1 MEKSRKIVEKIPKI
15 WKIPKT
21 AEKTGRIT
29 YLSGDISSGN
39 GKESNDK
46 SAMKENGPDDG
57 TKEVI
62 EVGKEQIVQFV
73 TSTRNVAHVSEE
85 HESIPKVV

>member
-1 MEKSRKIVEKIPKI
+1 MPKMWGI
-15 WKIPKT
+15 WKT
-21 AEKTGRIT
+21 AEGSGRVT
-29 YLSGDISSGN
+29 YLSGDISSGD

-46 SAMKENGPDDG
+46 SAMKEKGPGDG

-73 TSTRNVAHVSEE
+73 TSTGNVAHVSEE